1 MVMKLVQRPTR
12 RHIAP
17 IVIIGRNRHGNWVA
31 REQNGIFGGIFVNRA
46 QAFKYALAKN
56 GAHPE
61 TVIEVSREV
70 EFDGSA
76 SRQLA
81 EDEVFGTTSRSP
93 DGGSTG

>member
-1 MVMKLVQRPTR
+1 MMMELVQRPPR

-17 IVIIGRNRHGNWVA
+17 IVFVGRDRHGNWVA

-56 GAHPE
+56 GDHPE
-61 TVIEVSREV
+61 SVIEVSREI
-70 EFDGSA
+70 ELDGST

-81 EDEVFGTTSRSP
+81 ENEMFGATRRP